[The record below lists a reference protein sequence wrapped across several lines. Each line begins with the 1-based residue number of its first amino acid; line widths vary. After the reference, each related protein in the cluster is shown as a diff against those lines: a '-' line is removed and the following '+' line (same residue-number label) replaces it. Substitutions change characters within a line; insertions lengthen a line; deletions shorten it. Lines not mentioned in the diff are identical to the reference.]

1 MSPFLFYL
9 EKNAGLFII
18 LSSALGLSLLISLV
32 SFLTILQEKRRQAGL
47 LAKDQGQKQ
56 GSLIPDD
63 VLDPKSGVDLD
74 QYIEKLILQLQTVE
88 TSRNQSK
95 NEKKA
100 VQKRYLKTNARNQ
113 ELSARIKTL
122 RERYEAG

>member
-1 MSPFLFYL
+1 M

-100 VQKRYLKTNARNQ
+100 VQKRSLKTNARNQ

>member
-1 MSPFLFYL
+1 L

-32 SFLTILQEKRRQAGL
+32 SFLTILQEKRRQASL

-63 VLDPKSGVDLD
+63 V
-74 QYIEKLILQLQTVE
+74 
-88 TSRNQSK
+88 
-95 NEKKA
+95 
-100 VQKRYLKTNARNQ
+100 
-113 ELSARIKTL
+113 
-122 RERYEAG
+122 

>member
-1 MSPFLFYL
+1 L